1 MFATYMSG
9 WNDYSAE
16 IREAVEVGEDNVL
29 VVMHETATMRQ
40 TGVTLDRD
48 LVQLWTVRGQR
59 GTFLRV
65 FKTRAEAIEAA
76 GLSD

>member
-1 MFATYMSG
+1 M
-9 WNDYSAE
+9 
-16 IREAVEVGEDNVL
+16 VL
-29 VVMHETATMRQ
+29 HETATMRQ